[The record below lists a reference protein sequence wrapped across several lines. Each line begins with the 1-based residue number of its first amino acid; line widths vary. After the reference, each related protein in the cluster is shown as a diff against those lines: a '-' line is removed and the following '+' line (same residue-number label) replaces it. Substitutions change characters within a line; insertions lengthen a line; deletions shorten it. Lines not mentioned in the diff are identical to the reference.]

1 MQWRRAAPRLNRRA
15 TTFLTENLEMFAVAG
30 EALIDFIAAADGRY
44 RPMVGGAPFNFSRAL
59 ALQGV
64 VVSYLNPISSD
75 VMGRL
80 LRDTLVASG
89 ARAFGESTLRPTSLA
104 LVATSSS
111 GQPSYQF
118 YREGVADRALD
129 LEQITKR
136 FTDKIRGFHSG
147 GLALV
152 PPDHET
158 ILQAQQAAA
167 ARGIICTLDVNMRPR
182 VAESIGLSQQAYAEA
197 AHTAICGANIVKVS
211 DEDLL
216 HLGFSDAPDVA
227 ARSLLNNICK
237 IVVLTLGE
245 KGARLL
251 TADHEIFQAAET
263 VSVVDTVGAGDCFFA
278 GFIAAL
284 VRDGSFEALLNRMPV
299 TANLASALRHG
310 IRCASMNITREG
322 CQPPT
327 WDDVVVRR

>member
-1 MQWRRAAPRLNRRA
+1 
-15 TTFLTENLEMFAVAG
+15 MFAVAG
-30 EALIDFIAAADGRY
+30 EALIDFIAVADGRY
-44 RPMVGGAPFNFSRAL
+44 RPMAGGAPFNFSRAL

-64 VVSYLNPISSD
+64 SAGYLNPISSD
-75 VMGRL
+75 VMGTL
-80 LRDTLVASG
+80 LRDSLVASG
-89 ARAFGESTLRPTSLA
+89 ARAFGESTQRPTSLA
-104 LVATSSS
+104 LIATSSS

-118 YREGVADRALD
+118 YRERVADRALD
-129 LEQITKR
+129 LEQITKW
-136 FTDKIRGFHSG
+136 FTDEIRGFHSG

-152 PPDHET
+152 PPDHAT

-182 VAESIGLSQQAYAEA
+182 VAENMGLSPQEYAEA
-197 AHTAICGANIVKVS
+197 AHAALRGANIVKVS
-211 DEDLL
+211 DEDLV
-216 HLGFSDAPDVA
+216 HLGLIAAPINS

-245 KGARLL
+245 KGAWLL
-251 TADHEIFQAAET
+251 TADNEIFQAAET

-299 TANLASALRHG
+299 TTNLANALRHG
-310 IRCASMNITREG
+310 IRCASINITREG

-327 WDDVVVRR
+327 WDDVVARR

>member
-1 MQWRRAAPRLNRRA
+1 
-15 TTFLTENLEMFAVAG
+15 MFAVAG

-44 RPMVGGAPFNFSRAL
+44 RPLAGGAPFNFSRAL

-64 VVSYLNPISSD
+64 AATYLNPISSD
-75 VMGRL
+75 SMGTL

-89 ARAFGESTLRPTSLA
+89 VHLCGETVVRPTSLA
-104 LVATSSS
+104 LVATSLS

-129 LEQITKR
+129 LQQIMAQ
-136 FTDKIRGFHSG
+136 FTSEIRGFHSG

-158 ILQAQQAAA
+158 ILQAQQAAM
-167 ARGIICTLDVNMRPR
+167 ARGIVCTLDVNMRPR
-182 VAESIGLSQQAYAEA
+182 VAESMGLSQPAYVDA
-197 AHTAICGANIVKVS
+197 ARAAIRGAHIVKVS

-216 HLGFSDAPDVA
+216 HLGFSDAPNAA
-227 ARSLLNNICK
+227 ARSLLSDTCK
-237 IVVLTLGE
+237 IIVVTLGE
-245 KGARLL
+245 KGAWLL
-251 TADHEIFQAAET
+251 TADNEIFQVAES
-263 VSVVDTVGAGDCFFA
+263 VDVVDTVGAGDCFFA

-284 VRDGSFEALLNRMPV
+284 VRNNGFDALPNRMPE
-299 TANLASALRHG
+299 TATLESALRHG
-310 IRCASMNITREG
+310 IRCASINITRAG

-327 WDDVVVRR
+327 WDEVAPM